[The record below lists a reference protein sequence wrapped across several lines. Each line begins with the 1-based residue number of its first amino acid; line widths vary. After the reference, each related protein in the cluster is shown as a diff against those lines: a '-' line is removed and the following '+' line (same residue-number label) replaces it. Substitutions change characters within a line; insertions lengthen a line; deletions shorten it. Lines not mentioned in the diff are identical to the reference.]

1 MITWL
6 INSFLC
12 SLILYL
18 AYILLLE
25 NENIHRFKRG
35 YLLFS
40 LVFSL
45 LIPLIPLNIFTRQTT
60 ETPQQTTAVFVN
72 LNEMQ
77 YAVSESIEQKATV
90 FSNNL
95 SNNNTHINFPVI
107 FGAVYGLVAAALL
120 LRFLLNILSIA
131 KQKRRGIALS
141 NLGANIVLMKEKI
154 TPHSFGKYI
163 FINREDYENKQIAD
177 EIIAHE
183 SLHIS
188 QRHFLDIIFM
198 ELLLIFFWFNPALYL
213 YRNKIKLNH
222 EFLADKA
229 VIRKTGNIP
238 YYQTLLI
245 GMACRQ
251 NSSIITSRLNY
262 LLTKKRLIMM
272 TKTTSKKKACC
283 RTLALIPVF
292 FAAIAFFTTKMTANV
307 LPEQFSA
314 LNTTADETV
323 IIPGQGISSDGLNEY
338 KGIVEKYLGWTQAS
352 SKKGIGTEYE
362 YNWKSMKLSDEDYNR
377 LYVLYI
383 QMTPEQRKEQP
394 IYFRGIFSVQGS
406 FFSPSVNRWKSLK
419 SKNTI
424 FMDGEKMDASKIDA
438 VNRESIIHFDY
449 NDEKS
454 TAFLWTKKGYDD
466 YMQKYGKQIP
476 QAELLKIQAEPW
488 FCTHTINGEMR
499 EAYSG
504 WGQIGIIIF
513 DPPAKNGMRVS
524 DAPVRK

>member
-1 MITWL
+1 MISYL

-45 LIPLIPLNIFTRQTT
+45 LIPLIPLNIFTRQTM
-60 ETPQQTTAVFVN
+60 ETPKQTTAVFAN

-77 YAVSESIEQKATV
+77 YAVGESIEQKASV
-90 FSNNL
+90 LSDNL
-95 SNNNTHINFPVI
+95 SNNTPINFPVI

-120 LRFLLNILSIA
+120 FRFLLNILSIA
-131 KQKRRGIALS
+131 KQKRQGIVLA
-141 NLGANIVLMKEKI
+141 NQGATIVLMKEKI

-163 FINREDYENKQIAD
+163 FINREDYENKQIAN

-183 SLHIS
+183 SLHIN
-188 QRHFLDIIFM
+188 QRHFLDIIFV

-238 YYQTLLI
+238 CYQTLLI

-251 NSSIITSRLNY
+251 KSSIITSRLNY

-272 TKTTSKKKACC
+272 TKTTSKKSACC

-292 FAAIAFFTTKMTANV
+292 LAAIAFFTTKMTANV

-338 KGIVEKYLGWTQAS
+338 KGIVDKYLES
-352 SKKGIGTEYE
+352 SDSVTFK
-362 YNWKSMKLSDEDYNR
+362 WKSMKLSDEDYNR
-377 LYVLYI
+377 LYILYI
-383 QMTPEQRKEQP
+383 QMNPEQRKAQP
-394 IYFRGIFSVQGS
+394 ISFSGVLTPLMLR
-406 FFSPSVNRWKSLK
+406 SPNVDEWNNCKR
-419 SKNTI
+419 KNTI
-424 FMDGEKMDASKIDA
+424 FLDGEKVDATK
-438 VNRESIIHFDY
+438 VNAMSRKSIVFFTY
-449 NDEKS
+449 NNEKS
-454 TAFLWTKKGYDD
+454 TSFLWTKKGYDN
-466 YMQKYGKQIP
+466 YIQKWGKEITQT
-476 QAELLKIQAEPW
+476 ELLKTQASTW
-488 FCTHTINGEMR
+488 FWTSRSVKFYNTEHVKGSQTSTKFQTKEGKERLYISN
-499 EAYSG
+499 EA
-504 WGQIGIIIF
+504 I
-513 DPPAKNGMRVS
+513 AH
-524 DAPVRK
+524 